1 MGNNNMATMTPAM
14 QADEKL
20 ALAIY
25 NTNKKIGDLTELPT
39 SVKTSIIAAIKEL
52 HDNIAAATSGGLT
65 RSEAVS
71 IAQAEI
77 SKLLGGASSSYDT
90 LKEIED
96 LLKQNDTAA
105 AAVLSEIG
113 ALKTKDTELNNR
125 INQIETNLTPPS
137 NWLTVI
143 DNILATGK
151 P

>member
-1 MGNNNMATMTPAM
+1 MTTMTPAM
-14 QADEKL
+14 KADEKL

-52 HDNIAAATSGGLT
+52 HAATSSGLT

-90 LKEIED
+90 LKELED

>member
-1 MGNNNMATMTPAM
+1 M
-14 QADEKL
+14 
-20 ALAIY
+20 
-25 NTNKKIGDLTELPT
+25 TELPT

-52 HDNIAAATSGGLT
+52 HDDIAAATSGGL
-65 RSEAVS
+65 SHSDAVS

-125 INQIETNLTPPS
+125 IDDIETDLTPPT